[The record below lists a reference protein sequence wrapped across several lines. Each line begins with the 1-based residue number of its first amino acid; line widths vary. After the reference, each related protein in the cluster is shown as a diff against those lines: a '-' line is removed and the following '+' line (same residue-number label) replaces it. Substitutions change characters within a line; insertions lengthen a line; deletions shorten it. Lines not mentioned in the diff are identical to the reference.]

1 MPFVWQNWTPG
12 KKLPFLT
19 NDEASAVQALPKFWP
34 RVVTVPFSDPRSQ
47 GFPEELL
54 NSLTNSSSHYL
65 DGALYVAE
73 SIDYKIKKEINC
85 NECIGL
91 IIQCDWSLKNDN
103 LVKHPNLNDFK
114 FDVEQD
120 FAQKINRVKLSKPT
134 TVLFSILFQ

>member
-1 MPFVWQNWTPG
+1 MS
-12 KKLPFLT
+12 T
-19 NDEASAVQALPKFWP
+19 NFDL
-34 RVVTVPFSDPRSQ
+34 SQ
-47 GFPEELL
+47 LNGWIINETAKGDVFINLDTYLENPEELL

-103 LVKHPNLNDFK
+103 LVKHPNLHDFNI
-114 FDVEQD
+114 DVEQD

-134 TVLFSILFQ
+134 TVLFSILF